1 MIRRRLL
8 DQGFSL
14 LELLV
19 AISIMGMALG
29 MLYRISG
36 STARAVAE
44 AEVQQ
49 KAVILLESLL
59 ASRDAVPEGGL
70 DLSGASAGFAWRLRT
85 EPWRLGS
92 SDTRAV
98 PLHRMFVS
106 IGWRDGERPRQLEA
120 VTLLPQLKP
129 SLQGVR

>member
-1 MIRRRLL
+1 MRREHPDR
-8 DQGFSL
+8 GFSL

-70 DLSGASAGFAWRLRT
+70 DLSGASAGFTWRLRT

-129 SLQGVR
+129 APQGVR